1 MTGQTDAAILNQI
14 YRLFLSSG
22 DLESVIEKMMPL
34 VGSRFQVSRLY
45 IMDISLA
52 PSEELLFEWTDGQTG
67 SIREGFE
74 KQAYWSLYDAYHDF
88 FDQNPVMRIDDI
100 HILPAH
106 LRDFFDAQGTCATL
120 QCAIAGNGH
129 CLGFMGM
136 DMCTEP
142 RGWTDAESEDAVQ
155 ICWLLANAMLRKQA
169 EKKAES
175 AQIKIQRMAY
185 YDPLLDTPNRYKCE
199 MDLEQAIRYAVSHGE
214 TGSLIFLDINNFRS
228 FNDIWGYAYG
238 DLLLKK
244 IAEFLNTW
252 VETGRLYHFS
262 SDEFIILLTRMS
274 EKQARSHASKILTRF
289 KKPWVLDDKNHTIS
303 VSIGLV
309 HFPEHGADSRKVLQN
324 ATIAVHHAK
333 KQGKNIL
340 VAFSQEISLE
350 LQSRADMEMKMQSA
364 IQNHFQEFKIFYQPI
379 VDAKSGE
386 CVACEALL
394 RWHNPDLGFVLPGEF
409 IPLAEQ
415 TGLIIPIGEWMLEKI
430 CEECKKWTSM
440 GANNAVSVNL
450 SVQQLFNDDTV
461 NVIQN
466 ALKKSALSPASL
478 IVEITENPALRNFS
492 ALTACLRRL
501 RDIGVRIAMDDF
513 GTGFSSLSN
522 LSMLPLDIIKIDR
535 GFTADV
541 TNAGY
546 KRAFIQTIIHLAHSL
561 GLKVCIEGV
570 ETQDQCDWILLMQSD
585 YMQGYFFNR
594 PVPDTAFF
602 DIPSIQ
608 IPHAVTLTE

>member
-22 DLESVIEKMMPL
+22 DLESIIEEMMPL

-45 IMDISLA
+45 IMDFSLT
-52 PSEELLFEWTDGQTG
+52 PSEEFLFEWTDGQTE

-74 KQAYWSLYDAYHDF
+74 KQAYWNLYDTYHDF
-88 FDQNPVMRIDDI
+88 FDQNPVMRVDDI
-100 HILPAH
+100 HALPVH
-106 LRDFFDAQGTCATL
+106 LKDFFEARGTCATL
-120 QCAIAGNGH
+120 QCAITGNGH
-129 CLGFMGM
+129 DLGFMGL

-142 RGWTDAESEDAVQ
+142 RGWTDAESEGAAQ
-155 ICWLLANAMLRKQA
+155 ICRLLANAMLRKQA

-185 YDPLLDTPNRYKCE
+185 YDPSLDIPNRYKCE
-199 MDLEQAIRYAVSHGE
+199 IDLEQAIRYAINHGE
-214 TGSLIFLDINNFRS
+214 TGSLIFLDVNNFRS

-252 VETGRLYHFS
+252 AEADHLYRFS
-262 SDEFIILLTRMS
+262 NDEFIILLPHMT
-274 EKQARSHASKILTRF
+274 EKQARSHVSKILTRF
-289 KKPWVLDDKNHTIS
+289 KKPWILNDKNHTIS

-309 HFPEHGADSRKVLQN
+309 HFPEHGADARQLLQN
-324 ATIAVHHAK
+324 ATITVHHAK
-333 KQGKNIL
+333 KQGRNTL
-340 VAFSQEISLE
+340 AVFTQEISLE
-350 LQSRADMEMKMQSA
+350 LQSRADMEMKMQLA
-364 IQNHFQEFKIFYQPI
+364 IQNQFQEFKIFYQPI

-386 CVACEALL
+386 CIACEALL

-440 GANNAVSVNL
+440 GAGSAVSVNL

-461 NVIQN
+461 NVIQKALEKN
-466 ALKKSALSPASL
+466 ALPPISL
-478 IVEITENPALRNFS
+478 IVEITESSALRNFS
-492 ALTACLRRL
+492 ALAACLQRL
-501 RDIGVRIAMDDF
+501 RNLGVRIAMDDF

-535 GFTADV
+535 SFTADV

-602 DIPSIQ
+602 DIPNIQ
-608 IPHAVTLTE
+608 IPNAVTLTE